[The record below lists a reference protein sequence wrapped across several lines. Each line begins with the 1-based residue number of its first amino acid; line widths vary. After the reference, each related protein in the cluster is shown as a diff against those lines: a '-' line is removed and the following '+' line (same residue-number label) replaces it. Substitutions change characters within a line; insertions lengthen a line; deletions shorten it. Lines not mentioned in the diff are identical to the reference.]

1 MWIQQLHSLG
11 LLHGSFLPDEYTRQL
26 QTYTHHRQ
34 SLVAQSAKY
43 ALKMQ
48 KALRLMNVRLDVA
61 IRDITEKNG
70 NAIISAI
77 LAGERDAY
85 QLADL
90 ADIRIK
96 KSKEEIA
103 ASLQGEWREDLL
115 FLLKE
120 CHAMY
125 HYYREKIMVVDQQIE
140 MLLTNA
146 QTNGLAPLSGVKKKK
161 PQKNDPGFDLRQIA
175 YQIFGVDLYQIDGI
189 SHGTVLS
196 ILSTLGSGIHKFPSV
211 KHFVSWLRLAPNN
224 RISGG
229 KRISSRTPKGKN
241 QLTLAL
247 RQAANAIGNTKNH
260 PLRKF
265 FSRIAYKKGTGA
277 AITATARKLA
287 AILFHML
294 TKKET
299 FNVHDHHQEIYERER
314 RLASLRRVLTSLNL
328 TDQEIMH
335 LLT

>member
-1 MWIQQLHSLG
+1 MHSLG

-43 ALKMQ
+43 VLKMQ

-61 IRDITEKNG
+61 IRDITGKTG
-70 NAIISAI
+70 DAIIKAI

-103 ASLQGEWREDLL
+103 ASLQGEWKEDLL
-115 FLLKE
+115 FLLQE
-120 CHAMY
+120 CYAMY

-140 MLLTNA
+140 RLLTTA
-146 QTNGLAPLSGVKKKK
+146 LQEKDASPPVSSIKKKK
-161 PQKNDPGFDLRQIA
+161 PHKNDPRFDLRQIA

-196 ILSTLGSGIHKFPSV
+196 LLSTLGNGIHKFPSA

-229 KRISSRTPKGKN
+229 KRLSSRTPKGKN

-247 RQAANAIGNTKNH
+247 RQAANAIGNTKSH
-260 PLRKF
+260 ALKRF
-265 FSRIAYKKGTGA
+265 FNRIAYKKGRGA

-287 AILFHML
+287 TILFHML
-294 TKKET
+294 TKKEV
-299 FNVHDHHQEIYERER
+299 FNVHDHHREICERER
-314 RLASLRRVLTSLNL
+314 RLASLRRALTSLNP
-328 TDQEIMH
+328 TDQEIMQ